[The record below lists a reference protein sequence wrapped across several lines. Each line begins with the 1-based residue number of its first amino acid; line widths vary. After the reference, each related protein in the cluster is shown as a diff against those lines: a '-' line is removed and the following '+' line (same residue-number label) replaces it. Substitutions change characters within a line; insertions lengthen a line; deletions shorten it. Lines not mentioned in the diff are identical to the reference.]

1 MDTVAKEILVDVI
14 RFLDNNHYKDVQRV
28 NTEAGALR
36 FKVDRRLNY
45 GITDIGRINE
55 TLKQLGLTN
64 CVLLYCLSTSV
75 LSIELKLSRI
85 A

>member
-45 GITDIGRINE
+45 GITDIGRIKE
-55 TLKQLGLTN
+55 TLKQHQRVEKQ
-64 CVLLYCLSTSV
+64 VLEERKKQSV
-75 LSIELKLSRI
+75 G
-85 A
+85 